1 MAANGKRNVM
11 ANRVQTEYVGEARCR
26 VYIIKMGG
34 GILGLSLDTMMQQ
47 SRPKTTMAI
56 EHCYQ
61 DTINGPINTKR
72 AAFLFCGF

>member
-1 MAANGKRNVM
+1 MAKEMLWLTACKLSTLERQG
-11 ANRVQTEYVGEARCR
+11 AEY
-26 VYIIKMGG
+26 ISLKWGG

>member
-34 GILGLSLDTMMQQ
+34 GD
-47 SRPKTTMAI
+47 SRIVPRYHDAAI
-56 EHCYQ
+56 PTENDYG
-61 DTINGPINTKR
+61 D
-72 AAFLFCGF
+72 